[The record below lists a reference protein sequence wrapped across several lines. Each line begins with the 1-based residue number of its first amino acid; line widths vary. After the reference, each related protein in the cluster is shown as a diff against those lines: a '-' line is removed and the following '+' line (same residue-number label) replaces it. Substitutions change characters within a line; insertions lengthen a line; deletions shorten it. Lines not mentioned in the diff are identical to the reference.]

1 MVTEQKMTKP
11 KIYFRAD
18 GNTEI
23 GLGHITRSMALAD
36 MLKEN
41 FNAVFLVQNPSEI
54 LQKQI
59 RESFDLVLLPQTQ
72 DYLQEANF
80 IKENYLQKND
90 IIVLDGYN
98 FQTNYQKILKT
109 QNIKLVCIDDM
120 HAWHFVADVVINH
133 AGGVRESK
141 YSCENYTKL
150 CLGTDYALLRKPFLE
165 AAKKERKIEKIEK
178 VFICFGGSD
187 IHNLSQKATEACLT
201 IEKFTEIH
209 VVLGSAYPFLQEFTN
224 FAQKHEK
231 VQIHQNLDAQEMC
244 NLMQHCQLAI
254 APASSIAYE
263 ICAVGMYLI
272 TGWYVENQQG
282 IYQFLLNNHLALGAE
297 NFQNLTNNVSN
308 FDMEIVY
315 LQNQKKYFDAKIME
329 RIVSVFMR

>member
-1 MVTEQKMTKP
+1 MTKS

-41 FNAVFLVQNPSEI
+41 FNCVFLVRNPSEI

-59 RESFDLVLLPQTQ
+59 RESFTLIVLPQTQ
-72 DYLQEANF
+72 DYLQEAYF
-80 IKENYLQKND
+80 IKETYLQAND

-98 FQTNYQKILKT
+98 FQTDYQKILKT
-109 QNIKLVCIDDM
+109 KKIKLVCIDDM
-120 HAWHFVADVVINH
+120 HAWHFVADAVINH
-133 AGGVRESK
+133 AGGVQESE

-150 CLGTDYALLRKPFLE
+150 YLGTDYALLRKPFLE

-201 IEKFTEIH
+201 VEKFTEIH
-209 VVLGSAYPFLQEFTN
+209 VVLGSAYPYFQEFTN
-224 FAQKHEK
+224 FAQEYKK

-244 NLMQHCQLAI
+244 DLMQHCQLAI

-272 TGWYVENQQG
+272 TGWYVENQKG
-282 IYQFLLNNHLALGAE
+282 IYQFLSKNALCLGVE
-297 NFQNLTNNVSN
+297 NFQNLSSNVSN
-308 FDMEIVY
+308 FEIEIAY
-315 LQNQKKYFDAKIME
+315 LQNQKKDFNAKIME
-329 RIVSVFMR
+329 RIISVFL